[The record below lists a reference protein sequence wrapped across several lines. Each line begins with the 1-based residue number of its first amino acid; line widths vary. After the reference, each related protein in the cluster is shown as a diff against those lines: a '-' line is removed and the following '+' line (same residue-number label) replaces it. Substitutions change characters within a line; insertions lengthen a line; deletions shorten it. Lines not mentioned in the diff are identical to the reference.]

1 VNSPTS
7 WRNCGKTWNDFN
19 DENERERCNQQKLG
33 TCKTRLPAALQ
44 TPRPCSAMQP
54 FSPILEL
61 DELMNEINRKILEE
75 VVSAALDEDLGI
87 GDLTTDAIVPPKLKV
102 YGDFLAKEDL
112 VMAGWPVV
120 SKAFKVISP
129 DVVVHANCEE
139 GDQVAKGTII
149 GHVEGPAG
157 ALLKGERV
165 SLNFLQQL
173 SGVATETRKYVE
185 AVKGSGVAILDTRKT
200 TPGLRF
206 LEKYAVRVGGGKNHR
221 LGLYDGVLIK
231 ENHITVAGSVLEA
244 VRRARQGIDHLKK
257 IEVEVTNFQELSEVL
272 EANVDV
278 ILLDNMT
285 VEQVREAVR
294 LVNGRVQLE
303 VSGRV
308 TLKNVREY
316 AATGVNFISV
326 GALTHS
332 VKAVDISLEL
342 KLEAAP
348 KT

>member
-1 VNSPTS
+1 MSV
-7 WRNCGKTWNDFN
+7 
-19 DENERERCNQQKLG
+19 
-33 TCKTRLPAALQ
+33 
-44 TPRPCSAMQP
+44 
-54 FSPILEL
+54 
-61 DELMNEINRKILEE
+61 INRKILEE
-75 VVSAALDEDLGI
+75 VVSAALDEDLGL
-87 GDLTTDAIVPPKLKV
+87 GDLTTDAIVPPRMPV

-112 VMAGWPVV
+112 VLAGWPVV
-120 SKAFKVISP
+120 EKVFNVIAP
-129 DVVVHANCEE
+129 EVVVRANCQE
-139 GDQVAKGTII
+139 GDCVAKGTIL
-149 GHVEGPAG
+149 GRVEGPAG

-173 SGVATETRKYVE
+173 SGVATATHKYVE
-185 AVKGSGVAILDTRKT
+185 AVKDSGVRILDTRKT

-221 LGLYDGVLIK
+221 LGLYDGILIK
-231 ENHITVAGSVLEA
+231 ENHITVAGSVKEA

-257 IEVEVTNFQELSEVL
+257 IEIEVTNFQELKEVL
-272 EANVDV
+272 EVNVDA

-294 LVNGRVQLE
+294 IVGGRVQLE
-303 VSGRV
+303 VSGGV

-342 KLEAAP
+342 KLDATANP
-348 KT
+348 